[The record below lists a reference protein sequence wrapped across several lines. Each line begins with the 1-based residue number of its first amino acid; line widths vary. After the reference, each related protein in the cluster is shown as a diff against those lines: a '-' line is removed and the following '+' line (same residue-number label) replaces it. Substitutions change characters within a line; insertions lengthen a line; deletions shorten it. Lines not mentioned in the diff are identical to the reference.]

1 MKRTMIGG
9 QAVMEGVMMKNLD
22 KYAVAVRK
30 PNKEIVVDVQDYV
43 SFADRYPILKLP
55 ILRGIA
61 SFVESLVIGMKTLTY
76 SASFFE
82 DEEEQKPSKMDH
94 VFDKIFKGKTED
106 VIIGIT
112 VCFSI
117 VMAIGLFMI
126 LPYFLA
132 NLIKVWTDSNFL
144 LSFVEGIVRIS
155 LFLLYIIGISQMGDI
170 KRTFMYHGAEHKTIN
185 CLEHG
190 EELTPENIRKH
201 SRYHKRCGTSFLL
214 IVMVISVIF
223 FMFIQVE
230 GTWMRLLVRLLLVPV
245 IAGISYEFIRL
256 AGRSEHPVVQWLSKP
271 GMALQGL
278 TTKEPDDEML
288 EVAIRSVEAVFDWRE
303 YIRALNQGE
312 VEGCCPLKK
321 TSSERKE
328 RKE

>member
-30 PNKEIVVDVQDYV
+30 PNKEIVVDVQDYIGYTEK
-43 SFADRYPILKLP
+43 YPILRLP

-61 SFVESLVIGMKTLTY
+61 SFVESLVVGMKTLTY

-82 DEEEQKPSKMDH
+82 EEEEQKKPSKMDTWLEKH
-94 VFDKIFKGKTED
+94 LKGKAED
-106 VIIGIT
+106 IVIGIT
-112 VCFSI
+112 VCISI
-117 VMAIGLFMI
+117 IMAVGLFMV

-132 NLIKVWTDSNFL
+132 NLLRHYTDSNFFI
-144 LSFVEGIVRIS
+144 SFMEGVVRIG
-155 LFLLYIIGISQMGDI
+155 LFLFYIILISQMSDI
-170 KRTFMYHGAEHKTIN
+170 RRTFMYHGAEHKTIN

-190 EELTPENIRKH
+190 EELTVENIRKH

-245 IAGISYEFIRL
+245 IAGVSYEFIRL
-256 AGRSEHPVVQWLSKP
+256 AGKSDHSFVNWLSKP

-278 TTKEPDDEML
+278 TTREPEDEMI
-288 EVAIRSVEAVFDWRE
+288 EVAIRSVEAVLDWKE
-303 YIRALNQGE
+303 YIKALNNGE
-312 VEGCCPLKK
+312 VEGCC
-321 TSSERKE
+321 SVKE
-328 RKE
+328 K

>member
-1 MKRTMIGG
+1 MKRAMIGG

-43 SFADRYPILKLP
+43 GYTERYPILKLP

-61 SFVESLVIGMKTLTY
+61 SFVESLVVGMKTLTY

-82 DEEEQKPSKMDH
+82 DEEEEKKPSK
-94 VFDKIFKGKTED
+94 FDSWVEKHFKGKAED
-106 VIIGIT
+106 ILIGIT
-112 VCFSI
+112 VCISI
-117 VMAIGLFMI
+117 VMALALFMV

-132 NLIKVWTDSNFL
+132 NLIKPYTDSNFMISL
-144 LSFVEGIVRIS
+144 IEGVVRIGI
-155 LFLLYIIGISQMGDI
+155 FLLYILLISQMNDI

-190 EELTPENIRKH
+190 EALTTENIRKY

-214 IVMVISVIF
+214 IVMVISIIF
-223 FMFIQVE
+223 FMFIEVE
-230 GTWMRLLVRLLLVPV
+230 GTWVRLIVRLLLVPI
-245 IAGISYEFIRL
+245 IAGVSYEFIRL
-256 AGRSEHPVVQWLSKP
+256 AGKSENAFVNLLSKP

-278 TTKEPDDEML
+278 TTREPDDEML
-288 EVAIRSVEAVFDWRE
+288 EVAIRSVEAVLDWRA
-303 YIRALNQGE
+303 YIEALNNGE
-312 VEGCCPLKK
+312 VEGCCPMKQ
-321 TSSERKE
+321 
-328 RKE
+328 

>member
-30 PNKEIVVDVQDYV
+30 PNKEIVVDVQDYIGYTEK
-43 SFADRYPILKLP
+43 YPILRLP
-55 ILRGIA
+55 ILRGVA
-61 SFVESLVIGMKTLTY
+61 SFVESLVVGMKTLTY

-82 DEEEQKPSKMDH
+82 EEEEQKKPSKMDTWLEKH
-94 VFDKIFKGKTED
+94 LKGKAED
-106 VIIGIT
+106 VLIGIT
-112 VCFSI
+112 VCISI
-117 VMAIGLFMI
+117 IMAVGLFMV

-132 NLIKVWTDSNFL
+132 NLLRHYTDSNF
-144 LSFVEGIVRIS
+144 F
-155 LFLLYIIGISQMGDI
+155 IILISQMSDI
-170 KRTFMYHGAEHKTIN
+170 RRTFMYHGAEHKTIN

-190 EELTPENIRKH
+190 EELTVENIRKH

-245 IAGISYEFIRL
+245 IAGVSYEFIRL
-256 AGRSEHPVVQWLSKP
+256 AGKSDNHFVNWLSKP

-278 TTKEPDDEML
+278 TTREPEDEMI
-288 EVAIRSVEAVFDWRE
+288 EVAIRSVEAVLDWKE
-303 YIRALNQGE
+303 YINALNNGE
-312 VEGCCPLKK
+312 VEGCC
-321 TSSERKE
+321 SVKE
-328 RKE
+328 K